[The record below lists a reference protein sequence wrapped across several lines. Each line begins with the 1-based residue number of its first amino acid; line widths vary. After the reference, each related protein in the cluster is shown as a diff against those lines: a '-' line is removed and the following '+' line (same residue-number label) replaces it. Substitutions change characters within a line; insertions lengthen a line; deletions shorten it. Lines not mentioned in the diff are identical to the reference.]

1 MRDRLDALVPA
12 HAAGVRRR
20 EFAQCLA
27 AQGLLL
33 SACGALGQPASPQP
47 QPNLDQAAL
56 RRACAEFEAMVFAAR
71 LLELDMRA
79 AFVNIAINHSVAYA
93 PDSPS
98 GPAGDEWSTPFE
110 TLARGAGDCE
120 DLAIA
125 KFYLLI
131 ASGAPREG
139 VRLLYAIYR
148 WPDPAA
154 RPQPHLVT
162 VAGWPLA
169 DPCVLDCIN
178 PLLVPLSRRDDLEP
192 LFSFDQLGI
201 WAGAGAVPHTGRQ
214 RRIERWQATQARTL
228 RQAQAGERLADGG
241 RMRAGSALS
250 SNASSKSSSSAL
262 SSASSNICPCTADTC
277 SPCLPPRSLGAALRA
292 PQPRSRS

>member
-1 MRDRLDALVPA
+1 MRDCLDARVPPPA
-12 HAAGVRRR
+12 TGVRRR

-33 SACGALGQPASPQP
+33 SACGALGQPTSLEPDPAP
-47 QPNLDQAAL
+47 AAL
-56 RRACAEFEAMVFAAR
+56 RRACAEFEAMVFAAS
-71 LLELDMRA
+71 LLDLDMRA
-79 AFVNIAINHSVAYA
+79 AFVNVAINRSVTYA
-93 PDSPS
+93 LDAPAAR
-98 GPAGDEWSTPFE
+98 AGDVWSTPFE

-120 DLAIA
+120 DFAIA

-148 WPDPAA
+148 WPDQTA
-154 RPQPHLVT
+154 RPLPHLVT

-192 LFSFDQLGI
+192 LFSFDQLAI
-201 WAGAGAVPHTGRQ
+201 WPGVDALPHTGRQ

-228 RQAQAGERLADGG
+228 HQAQVGERLAGG
-241 RMRAGSALS
+241 PRMRPDPARSSDKSSKTS
-250 SNASSKSSSSAL
+250 SNT
-262 SSASSNICPCTADTC
+262 CPCTADTC
-277 SPCLPPRSLGAALRA
+277 SPCLPPRSLGAALRP
-292 PQPRSRS
+292 PQPRS